1 MRELHLVRKPIDK
14 SQYVKRTALLSD
26 VNQVITD
33 DCIIYEN
40 NQPILFYT
48 KIKEDTS
55 PLRWAAKH
63 MKYPSG
69 TRTNGLATQSKVFGY
84 SPRIPMRNDY
94 CTVSAMATQYP
105 KNHHVITNFAEQ
117 LKGYYETYFPQK
129 YKEHEEMVKE
139 KVLEDWKIGN
149 SPFTSGIVNKNNPL
163 KYHYDSGNFKG
174 MLSNMVVFKSDVEG
188 GYLVI
193 PELDLA
199 LEVADNTLTIF
210 NGQDILHGVSPIE
223 YKNSMSYRF
232 SVVYYSLEQM
242 WKCEPIQGE
251 IERVRRAKTKKEQ
264 NRLDPEHLAS
274 LTKQFK
280 KNKK

>member
-1 MRELHLVRKPIDK
+1 MKELHLIRKPIDK
-14 SQYVKRTALLSD
+14 KEYVKRTALVSD
-26 VNQVITD
+26 VSKIMSD

-40 NQPILFYT
+40 GQPILFYT
-48 KIKEDTS
+48 RLKEDTS
-55 PLRWAAKH
+55 ALRWAAKN
-63 MKYPSG
+63 MKYPNG

-94 CTVSAMATQYP
+94 CTVASMATQYP
-105 KNHHVITNFAEQ
+105 KNHHVITTFAEQ
-117 LKGYYETYFPQK
+117 LKVYYETYFPQK
-129 YKEHEEMVKE
+129 YQEHEDTVKE
-139 KVLEDWKIGN
+139 KVLEDWKMSN

-210 NGQDILHGVSPIE
+210 NGQDILHGVSPID
-223 YKNSMSYRF
+223 YKNPMAYRF
-232 SVVYYSLEQM
+232 SLVYYSLEQM

-251 IERVRRAKTKKEQ
+251 IERVRKAKTKKEK

-280 KNKK
+280 KNK